1 MQAAVAQTA
10 RQPGQ
15 DSMAEGR
22 LALQP
27 RRRRPPAWRLGAS
40 GGRRSWASEPNRSGA
55 RDGAGRP
62 ATSYLCIAIPS
73 IQPYPARIIRLT
85 SHPSDGPRSSRTAR
99 DRERRQPCSGD
110 ARLGGAEEFNPLTPC
125 MPLTSR
131 PLAPQY
137 ASTRCLISVLLST
150 QIAMKRHGAG
160 CGDERLGCWQIAGS
174 SGHRRLSVIAR
185 SASRWTR
192 APAVQC
198 LSSDDF
204 GSSVERTAKLHPL

>member
-1 MQAAVAQTA
+1 
-10 RQPGQ
+10 
-15 DSMAEGR
+15 MAEGR

-198 LSSDDF
+198 CPDRKMIALSGQAVVPGAAQRSR
-204 GSSVERTAKLHPL
+204 VRWN